1 MVDTLLNVLWFLGI
15 FFVGI
20 LIWAALSPFETMGWW
35 AGWFGDTIYEEPVPS
50 DGLLRRVHHDTTS
63 YVLFLSGVGR
73 TSSETLSHRERVFL
87 EHLAHVAAKTVII
100 DDVFPYSVNNL
111 SLTAQPIF
119 ARFWRRALQWKQHG
133 PRFAGNLIN
142 LRNIFQIL
150 ISIDK
155 RYGPMYNQ
163 GVAEVLFHG
172 LLRYD
177 YRPECEMPVF
187 LVASSGAAQIAVGAA
202 PYLKELVNAPV
213 YVVSVGGVFGS
224 DPGLL
229 DIDHIYH
236 LYGSKDA
243 AVRWSNL
250 DAGRWPISASST
262 WNRAKRQGKVSEV
275 CLGAMCHS
283 GRGSY
288 LDFRAK
294 TATGQP
300 YVEKTA
306 QTVSAVIDKAIALRT
321 SLEPSTVGGE
331 ITEAQ
336 I

>member
-1 MVDTLLNVLWFLGI
+1 MVDTLFNLLWFVGI

-35 AGWFGDTIYEEPVPS
+35 AGWFGDTIYEEAVPS
-50 DGLLRRVHHDTTS
+50 DGLLRRIHADTTS

-87 EHLAHVAAKTVII
+87 EHLARLASRTVII

-119 ARFWRRALQWKQHG
+119 ARFWRWALSWKQHG

-150 ISIDK
+150 TSIDK

-177 YRPECEMPVF
+177 YSPECKNPVF

-202 PYLKELVNAPV
+202 PYLKEMINAPV

-236 LYGSKDA
+236 LYGTRDG

-262 WNRAKRQGKVSEV
+262 WNRAKRQGKVSEI

-294 TATGQP
+294 MATGEP

-306 QTVSAVIDKAIALRT
+306 QDRKSVV
-321 SLEPSTVGGE
+321 
-331 ITEAQ
+331 
-336 I
+336 

>member
-1 MVDTLLNVLWFLGI
+1 MVETLFNLLWFLGI

-50 DGLLRRVHHDTTS
+50 DGILRRVHPDTTS

-87 EHLAHVAAKTVII
+87 EHLAHVAPQTVII

-119 ARFWRRALQWKQHG
+119 ARFWRWVLGWKQNG

-150 ISIDK
+150 TSIDK

-163 GVAEVLFHG
+163 GVAEVLFRG
-172 LLRYD
+172 LLRYH
-177 YRPECEMPVF
+177 YNPESKQPVF
-187 LVASSGAAQIAVGAA
+187 LVASSGAAQIAIGSAR
-202 PYLKELVNAPV
+202 YLKELIDSPV

-236 LYGSKDA
+236 LYGDKDG
-243 AVRWSNL
+243 AVRWGNL
-250 DAGRWPISASST
+250 DAGRWPVSASST
-262 WNRAKRQGKVSEV
+262 WNRAKRQGKVSEIN
-275 CLGAMCHS
+275 LGNMCHS

-288 LDFRAK
+288 LDFKSK
-294 TATGQP
+294 TADGQT

-306 QTVSAVIDKAIALRT
+306 QVVASVIDKAT
-321 SLEPSTVGGE
+321 SASTLLSVSSAG
-331 ITEAQ
+331 
-336 I
+336 